1 MSMLVFPGQTIR
13 GLGYPVKR
21 SQTWENQI
29 VRASSG
35 AEVAISYWANP
46 LQKWE
51 LVYDGAE
58 SGYLLDDP
66 DNPAPMTADTDLA
79 ILQGFYNQNQ
89 GRFGIFLYDDWTPGT
104 VVGAGPWDW
113 VAGQP
118 IATAD
123 GIASIYQ
130 LIRTIGGFTEVIQ
143 APYTTPPPLVYDNG
157 TPLIYGTDYTVDVWG
172 RILFAAPPVAGHA
185 ITADFS
191 YYWPVRFDE
200 DNLDFENMM
209 QHFWAN
215 KSVKLVQV
223 RL

>member
-1 MSMLVFPGQTIR
+1 MIVFPGQTIR

-21 SQTWENQI
+21 SQTWESQI
-29 VRASSG
+29 TKASSG
-35 AEVAISYWANP
+35 AEVALSYWANP

-51 LVYDGAE
+51 LMYDGAE

-66 DNPAPMTADTDLA
+66 NNPAPMTTETDLA

-104 VVGAGPWDW
+104 VVGAGLWDS
-113 VAGQP
+113 VVGQP
-118 IATAD
+118 IATGD
-123 GIASIYQ
+123 GATLIFQ
-130 LIRTIGGFTEVIQ
+130 LIRTIGGFTEAIQ

-157 TPLIYGTDYTVDVWG
+157 APLVYGVDYTVDTFG
-172 RILFAAPPVAGHA
+172 RIIFAAPPAMGHA

-200 DNLDFENMM
+200 DNLEFENMM
-209 QHFWAN
+209 EFFWAN
-215 KSVKLVQV
+215 KSVKLIQV